1 MLKTLSVIGFALAAT
16 AAAAQVAPPAAPDP
30 VFLGKAIN
38 ALVLDRNEALDRK
51 VMAEAKA
58 AMLQDEVDKL
68 KKQIEA
74 VVPPVAPKAQ

>member
-1 MLKTLSVIGFALAAT
+1 MKRTLTTVGLVLVAT
-16 AAAAQVAPPAAPDP
+16 VAIAQVPQVPPDP
-30 VFLGKAIN
+30 VFLGKAIGQ
-38 ALVLDRNEALDRK
+38 LVLDRNEALDRK

-74 VVPPVAPKAQ
+74 VAAPAAPKPQ